1 MKILK
6 YIALM
11 IGAFALFVFGTNKVI
26 EVNRAAKINER
37 FAADS
42 EAAVFS
48 ATSKAFT
55 EETYSRGRRRSAGT
69 VYRADLTY
77 TTADGRTVN
86 VSGVPIS
93 TGERDLLNLSN
104 KIQCLY
110 LKSDTQQVLCKGGA
124 EMNESSSYPM
134 PSWPIS
140 LQSCC
145 CMGLMRNT
153 SGITAKMK
161 TMTMMSNLP
170 DG

>member
-55 EETYSRGRRRSAGT
+55 EDTYSRRRSAGI

-124 EMNESSSYPM
+124 EMNESSSYTYAIM
-134 PSWPIS
+134 AYIVAIA
-140 LQSCC
+140 LLY
-145 CMGLMRNT
+145 GAYDEYKRDN
-153 SGITAKMK
+153 GKDEDDDDDVEFA
-161 TMTMMSNLP
+161 
-170 DG
+170 

>member
-1 MKILK
+1 MKTLK
-6 YIALM
+6 YIALI

-42 EAAVFS
+42 EVAVFS
-48 ATSKAFT
+48 ATSKTFT
-55 EETYSRGRRRSAGT
+55 EDTYFRGRRRSAGI

-93 TGERDLLNLSN
+93 TGERDSLNFSN
-104 KIQCLY
+104 EIQCLY

-124 EMNESSSYPM
+124 EMNESSSYTYAIM
-134 PSWPIS
+134 AYIVAIM
-140 LQSCC
+140 LLY
-145 CMGLMRNT
+145 GAYEEYKRDN
-153 SGITAKMK
+153 GKDEDDDDDVEFA
-161 TMTMMSNLP
+161 
-170 DG
+170 

>member
-1 MKILK
+1 MKTLK

-42 EAAVFS
+42 EVAVFS

-55 EETYSRGRRRSAGT
+55 EETYSRGRRSAGT

-124 EMNESSSYPM
+124 EMNESSSYTYAIM
-134 PSWPIS
+134 AYIVAIA
-140 LQSCC
+140 LLYGAYEEYKRDNGKDEDDDDDVQF
-145 CMGLMRNT
+145 
-153 SGITAKMK
+153 A
-161 TMTMMSNLP
+161 
-170 DG
+170 

>member
-11 IGAFALFVFGTNKVI
+11 IGAFSLFVFGTNKVI

-42 EAAVFS
+42 EAAIFS

-124 EMNESSSYPM
+124 EMNESSSYTYAIM
-134 PSWPIS
+134 AYIVAIM
-140 LQSCC
+140 LLY
-145 CMGLMRNT
+145 GAYEEYKRDN
-153 SGITAKMK
+153 GKDEDDDDDVEFA
-161 TMTMMSNLP
+161 
-170 DG
+170 

>member
-6 YIALM
+6 YIALI

-55 EETYSRGRRRSAGT
+55 EETYSRRRRSAGT

-124 EMNESSSYPM
+124 EMNESSSYTYAIM
-134 PSWPIS
+134 AYIVAIM
-140 LQSCC
+140 LLYGAYEEYKRDNGKDEDDDDDVQF
-145 CMGLMRNT
+145 
-153 SGITAKMK
+153 A
-161 TMTMMSNLP
+161 
-170 DG
+170 

>member
-11 IGAFALFVFGTNKVI
+11 VGAFALFVFGTNKVI

-42 EAAVFS
+42 EVAVFS

-55 EETYSRGRRRSAGT
+55 EDTYFRGRRRSAGI

-86 VSGVPIS
+86 VSVPIS
-93 TGERDLLNLSN
+93 TGERDSLNLSN
-104 KIQCLY
+104 EIQCLY

-124 EMNESSSYPM
+124 EMNESSSYIV
-134 PSWPIS
+134 PIMAYIVAII
-140 LQSCC
+140 LLY
-145 CMGLMRNT
+145 GVYEEYKRDN
-153 SGITAKMK
+153 GKDEDDDDDVEFA
-161 TMTMMSNLP
+161 
-170 DG
+170 